1 MSFDDFDPNGRL
13 HPTTLRT
20 LRTLDQYIVEHEHAP
35 SIRELC
41 ELTHIASISNVAHH
55 LDLLEGKELIEIRR
69 VGLHQKRAAHTARL
83 TAAGHRVLARHSGPP
98 RSHA

>member
-20 LRTLDQYIVEHEHAP
+20 LRTLDQYIGEHEHAP

-41 ELTHIASISNVAHH
+41 KLTDIASVSNVAHH
-55 LDLLEGKELIEIRR
+55 LDLLEGKELIEIHRVGPRR
-69 VGLHQKRAAHTARL
+69 VRAAHTARL
-83 TAAGHRVLARHSGPP
+83 TEMGRRVLARHSGPP